1 MHARARGT
9 PHATRAYYVGQLA
22 GFPLVVGAARI
33 YRVVPGTAP
42 EVFLTGFTF
51 VISLAF
57 DSQGNLYVLQHMDGA
72 GAIATGSLIRVAPD
86 GSRTT
91 VIAGLI
97 RPTSVAIGP
106 DGAIYISHRGISVGI
121 GEVLPIRP

>member
-1 MHARARGT
+1 
-9 PHATRAYYVGQLA
+9 
-22 GFPLVVGAARI
+22 VGAARI
-33 YRVVPGTAP
+33 YRVVPGTAA

-86 GSRTT
+86 RSRTT

-121 GEVLPIRP
+121 GEVLRIRP